1 MIGPHAEAGQT
12 NTCSVLSPSTST
24 FRFVAWCVS
33 LSVVNKNK
41 LNIFSANPEWERG
54 KRRGAP

>member
-1 MIGPHAEAGQT
+1 MDLMQKPVRQIL
-12 NTCSVLSPSTST
+12 VLFYRLFVEST
-24 FRFVAWCVS
+24 